1 MRFLLSTML
10 TGSPSPFFSL
20 PDLTRCP
27 RPLRPRAMDFHDE
40 QTEQA
45 MDFRDDVRALNIAN
59 QKKKPTAN
67 RWMVF
72 HKGTVANTLFQP
84 SF

>member
-1 MRFLLSTML
+1 
-10 TGSPSPFFSL
+10 
-20 PDLTRCP
+20 
-27 RPLRPRAMDFHDE
+27 MDFHDE

-59 QKKKPTAN
+59 QKKKTTAN
-67 RWMVF
+67 RWTVF